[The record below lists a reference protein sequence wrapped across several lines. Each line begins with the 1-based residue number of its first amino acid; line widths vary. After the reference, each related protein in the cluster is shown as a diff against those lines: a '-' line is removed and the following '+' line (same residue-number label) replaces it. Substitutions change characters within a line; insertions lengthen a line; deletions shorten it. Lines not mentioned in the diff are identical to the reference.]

1 MNSGSLVVLITVIF
15 SAFAMAYGGFDL
27 VVRLSTVIFSTMLLF
42 IVYLVLFPMKGLLRA
57 TVPTGMGIVARSF
70 IAGRAGIYTI

>member
-42 IVYLVLFPMKGLLRA
+42 IVYLGSFPMKWLLRA
-57 TVPTGMGIVARSF
+57 TVLAWGIVAGSF
-70 IAGRAGIYTI
+70 FAGWAG